1 MIAYSTEIMRKS
13 KAVVYPAGTVAGY
26 GHIFSL
32 GVAGIPIVALN
43 PKECANFKSRYVKEC
58 YVVPDPICDH
68 EAFVN
73 WLIKFGQRQLNKPVL
88 FLAEDLYAYIV
99 SLYQD
104 HLREFY
110 FYPHIESERLNT
122 FFNKKPMIQAAVK
135 AGLNVPDTLF
145 SPLESQ
151 QVNNWDIFPAI
162 LKPLISRFNFNGK
175 KLVDVLK
182 FPAIFGGKAIQVNN
196 TKELAKA
203 ISKLKKENIDFCVQ
217 RLIEGE
223 NRNIVNIKFV
233 TAIDNSI
240 PSCFISRK
248 IRQYPADFGTC
259 TVAQAVYISELQDY
273 TERFCRFTKYIGP
286 AGMEF
291 KWNQDD
297 GKWYFIEINPR
308 LDFWIRMST
317 LKGVNLPLQQYL
329 LSTDQKMLT
338 QKQVNNGKYWI
349 DIEGDL
355 KGYKWRKSNKRWSI
369 TIFQFLKPYI
379 FFNEAVLNKKDPLP
393 GLKKY
398 LQRVMQKIPFVT
410 FSRKVF
416 TWISNCRNT
425 AGYIL
430 SRKAPL
436 IEYSD
441 YDDYWEKRKKLGNDC
456 VVYPRFL
463 MALKYLKKH
472 DQVLDYGCGSGEFL
486 RFLQQNGYKNL
497 FGADVY
503 RATEFPKNITF
514 YHVNEIPE
522 KIKFDAITL
531 LQVAEHVQDAEEL
544 IGNLLCLTDILIV
557 SVPNAGYWQH
567 RMRLLFGRVPVTDVI
582 FHMKEHVRLW
592 TKKDFVDMCRHYGW
606 QIKSLQATVPQGSFL
621 AYRMPGFFAKQ
632 IIYVLTKL

>member
-1 MIAYSTEIMRKS
+1 MTDRGTEIIRKS
-13 KAVVYPAGTVAGY
+13 KAVVYPAGTVSGY

-43 PKECANFKSRYVKEC
+43 PAECANFKSRYVKEC
-58 YVVPDPICDH
+58 YVVPNPIHDH

-73 WLIKFGQRQLNKPVL
+73 WLIKYGQMQLNKPVL

-110 FYPHIESERLNT
+110 FYPYIEPERLNI
-122 FFNKKPMIQAAVK
+122 FFNKKLMIQAAVK
-135 AGLNVPDTLF
+135 AGLNVPYTLF
-145 SPLESQ
+145 SPLESE
-151 QVNNWDIFPAI
+151 QVYGWDIFPAI
-162 LKPLISRFNFNGK
+162 LKPSVSRFNFEGK
-175 KLVDVLK
+175 KLVDVVK

-196 TKELAKA
+196 TIELTEV
-203 ISKLKKENIDFCVQ
+203 ISKLKRENIDFFVQ
-217 RLIEGE
+217 QLLPGE
-223 NRNIVNIKFV
+223 NRNLVTIKFV
-233 TAIDNSI
+233 TAKDHSI

-259 TVAQAVYISELQDY
+259 TVGKSDYISEIQDY
-273 TERFCRFTKYIGP
+273 TERFCRFTKHIG
-286 AGMEF
+286 ASCIEF
-291 KWNQDD
+291 MWNQDD
-297 GKWYFIEINPR
+297 SKWYFIEINPR

-338 QKQVNNGKYWI
+338 QKQVNGGKYWI

-355 KGYKWRKSNKRWSI
+355 KGYKWRKSNKKWSI

-379 FFNEAVLNKKDPLP
+379 FFDEAIMNIKDPLP
-393 GLKKY
+393 GLIKHFY
-398 LQRVMQKIPFVT
+398 RKIPIVT
-410 FSRKVF
+410 FLRKIF
-416 TWISNCRNT
+416 TWINNCRNT
-425 AGYIL
+425 AGYVL

-436 IEYSD
+436 IDYFD

-463 MALKYLKKH
+463 MALKYLKKN

-497 FGADVY
+497 FGSDVY
-503 RATEFPKNITF
+503 RSTEFPENATF

-544 IGNLLCLTDILIV
+544 IKNLLCLTDILIV
-557 SVPNAGYWQH
+557 SVPNTGHWQH

-582 FHMKEHVRLW
+582 FHMKEHVRFW
-592 TKKDFVDMCRHYGW
+592 TKKDFVEMSRHYGW
-606 QIKSLQATVPQGSFL
+606 KIKSLQATVPQRSLL
-621 AYRMPGFFAKQ
+621 AQLIPGFFAKQ